1 MKKLLF
7 YYLVLILSFN
17 LNAQCWQTVSK
28 SSHIAAIRIDGSLW
42 TWGNNY
48 LSGTGDYSLSNN
60 STPIRIGC
68 QNDWKFI
75 TTAVFRTAA
84 IKYNGTLWIWGYNYY
99 GQLGDG
105 TLVDKNVPTQVGS
118 ATDWTDVSISHD
130 HTLALKSNGT
140 LWAWGNNDVGQL
152 GDGTYLSSSVPIQIG
167 TDNNWKQVDAGD
179 YHSLALKNDGTLW
192 SWGFN
197 SSGQLGTGN
206 MPLNSNVPNQVG
218 SDTWTQISA
227 GYGSSFGIKTNGT
240 LWAWGVSL
248 DGALGVGCYVSP
260 TIPTQIGT
268 DNNWKS
274 VSAGYS
280 LTAAL
285 KNNGTLWT
293 WGNNM
298 FGGLGI
304 GNTINQC
311 FPVQVGTDT
320 DWAIA
325 ESNNSP
331 NTLALK
337 NNKTLWIAGINDWLF
352 GNGTGAGSSS
362 IPVQINALNCS
373 PINAQNDT
381 FTANPSTTTNTTAVF
396 TNDTNNG
403 VNISS
408 LTGYTLTQLQTVTPT
423 PSSGSIVLNS
433 TNGIIT
439 VAAGTTCGTYTLKY
453 QLCPIN
459 SCPTCSNVATVTI
472 VVGNAN
478 SLPLTAI
485 KDKVCLIP
493 GTSSNVSILSNDTV
507 NGLSANGSNVSITTI
522 GSIPSGISVNANG
535 FVTVSAGT
543 AAGAYT
549 FSYKICN
556 LCNPSNCSNAT
567 NVSVNVY
574 STTLRANNDIVFSD
588 STGAIRGGGY
598 NVLSNDYNLC
608 PLVNPNTVTITITS
622 ANPNFTINT
631 TPGANFGNVTV
642 NPNLPT
648 GNYSL
653 TYQICEISNPT
664 SCSSATVTLT
674 VGLTL
679 GSRADNTVRTTNL
692 YGVNNDVIIT
702 GDFTS
707 YNGIVRNKIAKLNNN
722 NLSLNTSFGSVINF
736 GPSHPILTTNLI
748 KTVFVDGN
756 VIYVGGDFTNFNN
769 TAKNRI
775 AKLDGDTG
783 NLISVFDARFNNTV
797 YDIKKQ
803 GNKLI
808 VVGDFLYRDATG
820 LRRKGIA
827 RIDPIT
833 GAIDSSF
840 LINLPGTDGAINAV
854 EFLSDGNMIIAGN
867 FSYYN
872 NVLVNGI
879 AKINPDGNLITSFNA
894 GGTRFNITTPG
905 NNKIVEKMLV
915 RGNSIYI
922 AGFFANYNGVP
933 VGNIV
938 KLSTVTG
945 AIDSI
950 FNNTTVGANAPIFSM
965 ISESGTNDSGTL
977 LLGGYFSS
985 YNTPLNNI
993 PYLIRIN
1000 NNGSL
1005 NTSLVGNINISGPAS
1020 LGGSVFSM
1028 VQQPDGKLIFGG
1040 NFTSVN
1046 SIPANRITRLNTSTG
1061 VQAKMTDNENLS
1073 NNTIENE
1080 VNIYPN
1086 PSKGIFTI
1094 YFVEKMENE
1103 NNISVYNMLG
1113 QKILDYLVS
1122 EIETFDLNLSNYAN
1136 GTYFVKIS
1144 NGLKTITKKVIK
1156 Q

>member
-1 MKKLLF
+1 MASVSDQNGNLLLF
-7 YYLVLILSFN
+7 SDGVRLWWRNNATGNIVLITNQLRGHNSS
-17 LNAQCWQTVSK
+17 AQNVIFIPRPGYPNRYFIVTISGATTNINFSK
-28 SSHIAAIRIDGSLW
+28 GLYFSE
-42 TWGNNY
+42 
-48 LSGTGDYSLSNN
+48 
-60 STPIRIGC
+60 
-68 QNDWKFI
+68 
-75 TTAVFRTAA
+75 
-84 IKYNGTLWIWGYNYY
+84 
-99 GQLGDG
+99 
-105 TLVDKNVPTQVGS
+105 
-118 ATDWTDVSISHD
+118 
-130 HTLALKSNGT
+130 
-140 LWAWGNNDVGQL
+140 
-152 GDGTYLSSSVPIQIG
+152 
-167 TDNNWKQVDAGD
+167 VDA
-179 YHSLALKNDGTLW
+179 
-192 SWGFN
+192 
-197 SSGQLGTGN
+197 
-206 MPLNSNVPNQVG
+206 
-218 SDTWTQISA
+218 
-227 GYGSSFGIKTNGT
+227 TNG
-240 LWAWGVSL
+240 S
-248 DGALGVGCYVSP
+248 
-260 TIPTQIGT
+260 I
-268 DNNWKS
+268 
-274 VSAGYS
+274 VSAGGNPVLNVALSTKVDIFNNLLNPIPIDQTFGNLSEAFTSTVHSNGSDYWLVAQVENQSYGLIMSYKIDCNGFSSNRQPVKQS
-280 LTAAL
+280 LYTIGGMAHMLKISPTNIAANTRRIAMTKSFIDGTNFGTFNILDGTINLTTANVIVPSIAQQAKYGL
-285 KNNGTLWT
+285 EFSPNSNLLYISGETLDCYDFT
-293 WGNNM
+293 LNTLVFQNTLY
-298 FGGLGI
+298 GGETGLQLGI
-304 GNTINQC
+304 DNKIYSASGYI
-311 FPVQVGTDT
+311 
-320 DWAIA
+320 I
-325 ESNNSP
+325 NSP
-331 NTLALK
+331 N
-337 NNKTLWIAGINDWLF
+337 IASIANITTGTPFNGSLCLPQWVHWQQMPSTSLIANDD
-352 GNGTGAGSSS
+352 G
-362 IPVQINALNCS
+362 
-373 PINAQNDT
+373 PINVNSATGQNT
-381 FTANPSTTTNTTAVF
+381 QSVIL
-396 TNDTNNG
+396 NDTNNG
-403 VNISS
+403 SFLSN
-408 LTGYTLTQLQTVTPT
+408 LTNYTLSEVGGGVTPV
-423 PSSGSIVLNS
+423 PAVGSIAINTS
-433 TNGIIT
+433 TGVIT
-439 VAAGTTCGTYTLKY
+439 IAAGTSCGTYKLKY
-453 QLCPIN
+453 SICNKQDCR
-459 SCPTCSNVATVTI
+459 SCSNVATVTI

-478 SLPLTAI
+478 SLPLTAT
-485 KDKVCLIP
+485 KDTVCLIP
-493 GTSSNVSILSNDTV
+493 GSSSNVSILSNDTV

-535 FVTVSAGT
+535 FVTVSSGTVAGN
-543 AAGAYT
+543 YT

-608 PLVNPNTVTITITS
+608 SFVNPNTVTILTS
-622 ANPNFTINT
+622 ENPNFSINT
-631 TPGANFGNVTV
+631 TSGANFGNVTV

-707 YNGIVRNKIAKLNNN
+707 YNGIVRNKIAKLKNN